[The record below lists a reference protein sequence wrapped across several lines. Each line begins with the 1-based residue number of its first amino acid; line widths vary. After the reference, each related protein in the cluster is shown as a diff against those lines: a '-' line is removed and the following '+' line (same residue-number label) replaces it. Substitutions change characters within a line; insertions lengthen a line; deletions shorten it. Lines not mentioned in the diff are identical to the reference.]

1 MPDALAYAAAGLLL
15 LWGTAHVIPTRQVVA
30 GFGGIS
36 GDNRL
41 VLVMEWVAEALAMW
55 FVAALVAAVTLA
67 GDGEAV
73 VGLVYRVCAGFLVV
87 LGAWTAATGAR
98 TPVVW
103 FKACPAVMAAGAAL
117 LVAASVI

>member
-1 MPDALAYAAAGLLL
+1 MADALAYAAAGLLV

-30 GFGGIS
+30 GFGEIVR
-36 GDNRL
+36 DNRL
-41 VLVMEWVAEALAMW
+41 VLMMEWVAEALAMW
-55 FVAALVAAVTLA
+55 LVAVLVAAVTTA

-73 VGLVYRVCAGFLVV
+73 VGLVYRLCAGFLVV

-103 FKACPAVMAAGAAL
+103 FKACPAVMAGGAVL
-117 LVAASVI
+117 LVAASLV